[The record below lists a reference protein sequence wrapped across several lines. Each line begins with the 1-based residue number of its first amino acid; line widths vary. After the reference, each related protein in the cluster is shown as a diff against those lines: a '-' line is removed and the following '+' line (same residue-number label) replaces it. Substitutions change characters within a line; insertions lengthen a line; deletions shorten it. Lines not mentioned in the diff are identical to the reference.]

1 MGHENARISVAAR
14 HEIGEPPAAAYI
26 FGMQFENLPLKES
39 SSIAAAAYD
48 RNRRILRVGYRAG
61 KAAHR
66 GGTYDYFD
74 VPPPVVRQFLGA
86 ESLGRFVNG
95 QIKPHYKYKKV
106 N

>member
-1 MGHENARISVAAR
+1 MKMPVSALPRAMRLASR
-14 HEIGEPPAAAYI
+14 QPPLTYSECSSKI
-26 FGMQFENLPLKES
+26 CLSRN